1 MDGSI
6 GPQDGPTAPLHPV
19 VNLRKPLAAVK
30 GLIVLTSRVTKE
42 RVDFIKAHK
51 IKIVRGRQK
60 KFSSVTCNAVHLADG
75 ILNLR

>member
-1 MDGSI
+1 MDGAI
-6 GPQDGPTAPLHPV
+6 RPQDGPAAPLHPI

-30 GLIVLTSRVTKE
+30 GLIVLTSWVAQE

-51 IKIVRGRQK
+51 IKIVRGRQE
-60 KFSSVTCNAVHLADG
+60 KFSSATCNAVHLADG